1 MQSQHNLY
9 QSINAILYRHE
20 ESSPKLIWNQEK
32 MPKIYVNPD
41 DQGGGLMEGRRENR
55 SKRRME
61 REEGQRRETLAN
73 HLHSEVT
80 LFT

>member
-1 MQSQHNLY
+1 
-9 QSINAILYRHE
+9 
-20 ESSPKLIWNQEK
+20 